1 MRGRVEVS
9 YVHFMVSL
17 LRLRLAR
24 YQNRIFHAS
33 FNKTSATNQFVKFSS
48 IRVETNCNFIMS
60 SPEGVKNTTIDVSEK
75 DPADG
80 EETVEASTPAENGDV
95 TLKDASGPDVSQD
108 VSDDAEKVEEKADGP
123 TVPEDEGKNGDGS
136 ETEGKD
142 KEIEVSKE
150 PEENNSKETEV
161 SKEPEGNVKEND
173 ASMETEEKT
182 KEAEASMEPEENDKT
197 EASME
202 TEENDKGTETE
213 KKADPVEEVKTK
225 SKENGTEDQKED
237 DDENKDEDA
246 EMQDAKDEENAQDD
260 AEETKTPRK
269 RKKYAE
275 TLAKE
280 SAHILPESDSKRS
293 RRSISANSY
302 QPENFKDE
310 SLSSDPKLAITKG
323 RGTALRDIPATKS
336 KITSFKLGDPILKEA
351 HKLLYGG
358 PGGITGKGR
367 TKPGSV
373 KGNVL
378 QFTGY
383 LPAVEDN
390 ANATEEEK
398 KAIEENEE
406 KIHVSSNLCSA
417 TPYTC
422 RMC

>member
-1 MRGRVEVS
+1 METEE
-9 YVHFMVSL
+9 
-17 LRLRLAR
+17 
-24 YQNRIFHAS
+24 
-33 FNKTSATNQFVKFSS
+33 KTKEA
-48 IRVETNCNFIMS
+48 
-60 SPEGVKNTTIDVSEK
+60 
-75 DPADG
+75 
-80 EETVEASTPAENGDV
+80 EASM
-95 TLKDASGPDVSQD
+95 
-108 VSDDAEKVEEKADGP
+108 
-123 TVPEDEGKNGDGS
+123 
-136 ETEGKD
+136 
-142 KEIEVSKE
+142 
-150 PEENNSKETEV
+150 
-161 SKEPEGNVKEND
+161 EPEGNVKEND

-202 TEENDKGTETE
+202 MEENDKGTETE

-225 SKENGTEDQKED
+225 SKENGTEDQ
-237 DDENKDEDA
+237 NKDDDA

-310 SLSSDPKLAITKG
+310 SLSSDPKLAIPKG

-383 LPAVEDN
+383 LPAV
-390 ANATEEEK
+390 
-398 KAIEENEE
+398 
-406 KIHVSSNLCSA
+406 
-417 TPYTC
+417 
-422 RMC
+422 